1 MIPDVKQPLI
11 LSRVSNFYDTEAGG
25 SGGTYGA
32 ISRED
37 PSVRS
42 EKMSSLLL
50 TCSHH
55 AESSSL
61 IL

>member
-37 PSVRS
+37 PSVR
-42 EKMSSLLL
+42 KKKTSSLLL
-50 TCSHH
+50 TCPHS
-55 AESSSL
+55 AEPPSL
-61 IL
+61 IS